1 MGIGGGKEEMKE
13 IPAAGTE
20 GSEASQ
26 PGRPFP
32 RGHLAEL
39 GIYNLRAVSIQF

>member
-1 MGIGGGKEEMKE
+1 MKE

-20 GSEASQ
+20 GGKASQ
-26 PGRPFP
+26 PGGPFP

-39 GIYNLRAVSIQF
+39 SIHKLRAVSIQFWQR